1 MNIFDARIE
10 NNTLQMGETIIAAIE
25 MPDQAVKLGIRPE
38 HFVPSPTGAIKIS
51 IKATEPLGANTLLH
65 GKLSGMGQNIT
76 VSMQGVHELSEINPT
91 MAFDVERETYTY
103 LMPQMGRDYHEGSV
117 SSS

>member
-38 HFVPSPTGAIKIS
+38 HFVPSPTGAIKNLD
-51 IKATEPLGANTLLH
+51 KGHRAAWGEY
-65 GKLSGMGQNIT
+65 
-76 VSMQGVHELSEINPT
+76 
-91 MAFDVERETYTY
+91 AFTWQIIWY
-103 LMPQMGRDYHEGSV
+103 GSKHYCQYARG
-117 SSS
+117 SRAF